1 MSMQDEDDQQDDTTG
16 AIPEGASVDPRSPV
30 SKFGAEAPSF
40 ANAPGVGINAPG
52 AQGQGA
58 IPEPQEQ
65 GQGPVA
71 GDPGNQMRSP
81 AGQEGDK
88 FQKDWQGVKDVAGQ
102 VGDRMKASPAGQ
114 LIMRYLAGADAD
126 PQLTQQAEAAA
137 AQELSKQQPDPYA
150 NYGDQQPQGP
160 SQSDVRLMALH
171 LAAEHGGP
179 DAGYKVQQTYRASY
193 AAAMGHAHVALNG
206 SEEKPGD
213 LAVAAASA
221 TKAASYVL
229 DGTDTSYA
237 PSPDG
242 NGITATVK
250 YAGSK
255 APQVTQLTVPQFN
268 QLTDIGDVNGGQY
281 DAVHENANMLQK
293 IAAGPG
299 KPMAGQGQT
308 QGQGD
313 QTLVGTTGNG
323 KKIMS
328 APVGPGYTPGNQPDN
343 MPAAGPKPGDY
354 SPDLEAKSRR
364 IFPTVGQEQ
373 QRQLWLAKMEQQGEV
388 NATNR
393 IKAETPLGVAGVRA
407 GATTEAA
414 TTRAG
419 GQVAAAQAHS
429 QGQVDAA
436 MIRAASTNENARLR
450 VSGVLAQVAANT
462 QNKQAATAA
471 VLLKQKLANVAL
483 GQALSPQDEQQIL
496 ALTTQGSQAAQQGQQ
511 QGQQQDQGDQGQP
524 TAPVTRAPAAPAKP
538 APGPQA
544 PQVGS
549 GPVIKYDTKG
559 TPYKRNPAS
568 GMWEPQQ

>member
-1 MSMQDEDDQQDDTTG
+1 MSMQDEDDQQDDDTTG
-16 AIPEGASVDPRSPV
+16 ALPQGSTDPRSPV

-58 IPEPQEQ
+58 IPEPQEE

-102 VGDRMKASPAGQ
+102 VGTQIKNSPAGQ
-114 LIMRYLAGADAD
+114 FIMRYLAGADAAPQAAVDQLSQQVD
-126 PQLTQQAEAAA
+126 PQGQLTDGQRAVLTVDKAAQTGGEEAAFKVVQNLRQKWNA
-137 AQELSKQQPDPYA
+137 T
-150 NYGDQQPQGP
+150 QGF
-160 SQSDVRLMALH
+160 A
-171 LAAEHGGP
+171 
-179 DAGYKVQQTYRASY
+179 YT
-193 AAAMGHAHVALNG
+193 ALNG
-206 SEEKPGD
+206 SPQKPGD
-213 LAVAAASA
+213 LGAAAH
-221 TKAASYVL
+221 AASQAAAHMP
-229 DGTDTSYA
+229 DGTEAQFA
-237 PSPDG
+237 PNQTG
-242 NGITATVK
+242 GITATVTVGPGK
-250 YAGSK
+250 
-255 APQVTQLTVPQFN
+255 PQQQINLTAPQFN
-268 QLTDIGDVNGGQY
+268 QYLDIGRVDGGQFDAVYENGGIP
-281 DAVHENANMLQK
+281 AVLQRLS
-293 IAAGPG
+293 
-299 KPMAGQGQT
+299 
-308 QGQGD
+308 QGQG
-313 QTLVGTTGNG
+313 
-323 KKIMS
+323 I
-328 APVGPGYTPGNQPDN
+328 PVGPQMGTPNVQATNRTVAGMNASRTGVDQAAAI
-343 MPAAGPKPGDY
+343 PASSGIPPTSQQREPGSY
-354 SPDLEAKSRR
+354 SPELEAKSRR
-364 IFPTVGQEQ
+364 IFPSVGESQ
-373 QRQLWLAKMEQQGEV
+373 QRQLWMAKMEQQGEV

-496 ALTTQGSQAAQQGQQ
+496 ALTTQGAQPA
-511 QGQQQDQGDQGQP
+511 QP
-524 TAPVTRAPAAPAKP
+524 PAQVSNAPAAPAAPTTSAPSGAQFKP
-538 APGPQA
+538 PAGWQFSAGRQQYRDQSGKVYDINGKPVGP
-544 PQVGS
+544 
-549 GPVIKYDTKG
+549 
-559 TPYKRNPAS
+559 
-568 GMWEPQQ
+568 